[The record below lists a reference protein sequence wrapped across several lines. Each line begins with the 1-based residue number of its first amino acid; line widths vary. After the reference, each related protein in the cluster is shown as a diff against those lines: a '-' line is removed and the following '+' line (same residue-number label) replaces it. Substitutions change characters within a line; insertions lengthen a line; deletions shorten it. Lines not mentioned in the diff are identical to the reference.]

1 MAKVHNG
8 SQHLQQAISTYK
20 QEKRKGTLQI
30 ILSLVVA
37 FLLLF
42 LQPLVGIV
50 VGIVLVI
57 YFSQRSSSRAG
68 ISAEEYRI
76 QLHGLNG
83 EKRLTNQLAKLPENY
98 DIYTNVFIE
107 WQGKQS
113 ELDSVVVGP
122 TGIYVVEMKSMR
134 GRVYGDEA
142 EKNWYLEKTGRQGG
156 VYGKEFY
163 NPTKQVG
170 THVYRLANNL
180 RPIAKNLWVQGVVL
194 FDHETAL
201 DVTSQKTIVTN
212 DVNQL
217 RAYIEKQPLTVESKD
232 IARIKSYFEQGTA

>member
-1 MAKVHNG
+1 MANVHDG
-8 SQHLQQAISTYK
+8 SQHLQQSITTYRE
-20 QEKRKGTLQI
+20 EKRKGKVQI
-30 ILSLVVA
+30 TISILFA
-37 FLLLF
+37 LLLV
-42 LQPLVGIV
+42 LVQPLIGLV
-50 VGIVLVI
+50 VGIGLVF
-57 YFSQRSSSRAG
+57 YFSKRSTARAG

-76 QLHGLNG
+76 QSHGLNG
-83 EKRLTNQLAKLPENY
+83 EKRLTSQLAKLPDHY
-98 DIYTNVFIE
+98 DIYTNVFVE
-107 WQGKQS
+107 WQGKKS

-142 EKNWYLEKTGRQGG
+142 EKNWYLEKTGRRGG

-180 RPIAKNLWVQGVVL
+180 RPLSKNLWVQGVVL
-194 FDHETAL
+194 FDHETTL
-201 DVTSQKTIVTN
+201 DVSSQKAVVTN

-217 RAYIEKQPLTVESKD
+217 RSYIEQQPLTVEKAD
-232 IARIKSYFEQGTA
+232 IERIKSYFERGTA